1 MREALKALG
10 EDEEEPENENAEADN
25 AKMEEDIK
33 INTLSSNPQMANIL
47 NVMPMAKEDTDMIS
61 SAAEYIKSKRGT
73 AMEDI
78 D

>member
-1 MREALKALG
+1 
-10 EDEEEPENENAEADN
+10 
-25 AKMEEDIK
+25 
-33 INTLSSNPQMANIL
+33 MANIL

-61 SAAEYIKSKRGT
+61 SATEYIKSKRGT